1 MEANPDALFPSASRP
16 LIPYTERS
24 EILKIYGEAE
34 VTVSIVNATVDPDT
48 EGRASDGEF

>member
-1 MEANPDALFPSASRP
+1 MYGDAD
-16 LIPYTERS
+16 
-24 EILKIYGEAE
+24 